1 MWFGNS
7 MADIGGRVDI
17 AQAGKG
23 WSPGLCPTP
32 FGRIRNPDKSH
43 GQFKGFGERSQSPV
57 GRKDRLNPSCGIQVA
72 PT

>member
-32 FGRIRNPDKSH
+32 SERIRNPDKSH
-43 GQFKGFGERSQSPV
+43 GRFKGFG
-57 GRKDRLNPSCGIQVA
+57 
-72 PT
+72 